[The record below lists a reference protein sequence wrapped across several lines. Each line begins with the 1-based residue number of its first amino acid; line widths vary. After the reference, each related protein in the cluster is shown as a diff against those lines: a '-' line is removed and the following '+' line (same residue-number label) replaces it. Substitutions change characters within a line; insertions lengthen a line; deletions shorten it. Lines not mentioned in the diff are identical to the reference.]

1 MPMKRSVFLGFAT
14 EDKGLADLFHGQVE
28 KPTMGNILGNL

>member
-1 MPMKRSVFLGFAT
+1 MKHNLFPVFAT

-28 KPTMGNILGNL
+28 KPAMRGIFGNL